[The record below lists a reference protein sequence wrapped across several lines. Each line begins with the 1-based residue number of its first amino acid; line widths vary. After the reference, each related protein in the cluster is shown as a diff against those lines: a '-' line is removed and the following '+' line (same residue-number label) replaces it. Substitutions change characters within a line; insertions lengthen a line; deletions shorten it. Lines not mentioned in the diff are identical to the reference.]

1 MQNNDND
8 NFAYIHVRPGLES
21 KEHPVATIAISTV
34 PEDGYGVPQRFAVGF
49 AAQHV
54 KKDRMWNAEMGRNVA
69 RGRAEKSAKRV
80 FVYADNHSRRDL
92 LMAAVMRV
100 LESVESGETF
110 ATKKVTRAL
119 QDTLARLYDAKLN
132 SEVRFD
138 LQAAE

>member
-1 MQNNDND
+1 MQNND
-8 NFAYIHVRPGLES
+8 NFAYIHIRPGLES
-21 KEHPVATIAISTV
+21 KEQPIATIAVHTI

-49 AAQHV
+49 AAQHL
-54 KKDRMWNAEMGRNVA
+54 KKDRTWNASMGRNVS
-69 RGRAEKSAKRV
+69 RGRAEKSAKRL

-100 LESVESGETF
+100 LESVQSGETF

-119 QDTLARLYDAKLN
+119 QDTLARLYTSKLD
-132 SEVRFD
+132 SETRFD